1 MFEIPFF
8 FYTEFGR
15 EITYRHIQ
23 VLMFCRES
31 GRGTGQIF
39 WRPSNRWTFCWSQPS
54 AGEAAPLSTSST
66 RLSRDRNQRSC
77 EFQTA
82 LGAWIFLFL
91 LFFPRQNPG
100 ASLPDSCR
108 HSGWDRGDLL
118 QLSWEWPLKW
128 LCNYFKTFW
137 MTFEL
142 ICKNVQALRMTCGIC
157 VKILKPWERKFCVKI

>member
-1 MFEIPFF
+1 MEPNSSGYMFLIIFPAIRHNDKRPIPQGNIAKAKVGKIIDVWNPHY

-54 AGEAAPLSTSST
+54 AGEGAPLSTSST

-91 LFFPRQNPG
+91 LVFS
-100 ASLPDSCR
+100 SLESWCKPS
-108 HSGWDRGDLL
+108 WLL
-118 QLSWEWPLKW
+118 QAFW
-128 LCNYFKTFW
+128 LRQGRLT
-137 MTFEL
+137 T
-142 ICKNVQALRMTCGIC
+142 VVLRMTFKM
-157 VKILKPWERKFCVKI
+157 VV